1 MAYRAKYPTHM
12 SIRLS
17 EEQKELLEAIADR
30 EEVSVGSI
38 IRDAVDAGLK
48 ARKST
53 GAP

>member
-1 MAYRAKYPTHM
+1 MAYRAKYLTHM

-17 EEQKELLEAIADR
+17 EKQKLLLEEIADR

-38 IRDAVDAGLK
+38 IRDAVDAALK